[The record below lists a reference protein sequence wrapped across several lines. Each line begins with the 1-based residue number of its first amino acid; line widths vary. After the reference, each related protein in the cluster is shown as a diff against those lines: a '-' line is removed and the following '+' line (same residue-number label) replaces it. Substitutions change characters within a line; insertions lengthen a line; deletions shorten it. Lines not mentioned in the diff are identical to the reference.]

1 MPAPRGGRSPAVRQP
16 AASAD
21 TRYPIPMT
29 PTRSST
35 RATSGRRRLLD
46 EVERL
51 AQELR
56 PGQHQRIE
64 ETLAALIGGEGRD
77 YGISPDE
84 LFAGGVPR
92 IRPVLVQL
100 AAQSGVNAGPTPGTQ
115 DVAMVAELLHAAVIL
130 HDAAL
135 GRREGLRRRAAR
147 RVLHRAGHWLG
158 GNHLTLRAL
167 EIARRAPAPEILGDA
182 LDALR
187 EVTEGQ
193 AFGASLQERT
203 PTPADVLQHT
213 ESQAG
218 AVLAFSCR
226 AGGRLAGVSRP
237 ALTRLGRYGRHTGVA
252 FQLAEDLAAFD
263 STEGLEAL
271 TRLAVS
277 GRPVLA
283 VAFAAERDEEL
294 ARLWR
299 ELGDEEDDDV
309 AARVAERVGAT
320 GAIGKGRE
328 AMLEH
333 VWSARRALSELPETP
348 ARGAMDRIVGSL
360 AG

>member
-1 MPAPRGGRSPAVRQP
+1 MP
-16 AASAD
+16 
-21 TRYPIPMT
+21 

-35 RATSGRRRLLD
+35 RATTGRRRLLA

-51 AQELR
+51 AQDLR
-56 PGQHQRIE
+56 EPGRIE
-64 ETLAALIGGEGRD
+64 DALAMLIGGEGSD
-77 YGISPDE
+77 YGIAPDE
-84 LFAGGVPR
+84 LFSGGVPR
-92 IRPVLVQL
+92 IRPVLVHL
-100 AAQSGVNAGPTPGTQ
+100 AAQTGSDSGAGPAGGTQ

-147 RVLHRAGHWLG
+147 RVLNRASHWLG

-193 AFGASLQERT
+193 ALGAALAERV
-203 PTPADVLQHT
+203 PTPSDVLQHA

-226 AGGRLAGVSRP
+226 AGGRLAGAQRP

-252 FQLAEDLAAFD
+252 FQLAEDIAAFD
-263 STEGLEAL
+263 STDGLDGL
-271 TRLAVS
+271 IRLANT
-277 GRPVLA
+277 GRPVLPIAIAAVSDPA
-283 VAFAAERDEEL
+283 VATLWRTLGDHEDAAVAAEI
-294 ARLWR
+294 
-299 ELGDEEDDDV
+299 
-309 AARVAERVGAT
+309 AERVGAS
-320 GAIGKGRE
+320 GAIRQARE
-328 AMLEH
+328 TMLEH
-333 VWSARRALSELPETP
+333 VWSARKALTELPETP
-348 ARGAMDRIVGSL
+348 ARGAMDRLISSL
-360 AG
+360 T

>member
-1 MPAPRGGRSPAVRQP
+1 
-16 AASAD
+16 
-21 TRYPIPMT
+21 MT

-35 RATSGRRRLLD
+35 RATSGRRRVLA

-56 PGQHQRIE
+56 EPGRVE
-64 ETLAALIGGEGRD
+64 ETLATLIGGEGSA
-77 YGISPDE
+77 YGIAPDE
-84 LFAGGVPR
+84 LFSGGVPR
-92 IRPVLVQL
+92 IRPVLVHL
-100 AAQSGVNAGPTPGTQ
+100 AASTGTGTGPTAGTQ
-115 DVAMVAELLHAAVIL
+115 DVALVAELLHAAVLL

-147 RVLHRAGHWLG
+147 RVLNRASHWLG

-193 AFGASLQERT
+193 ALGAALHERV
-203 PTPADVLQHT
+203 PSPADVVQHA

-263 STEGLEAL
+263 STDGLESL
-271 TRLAVS
+271 VRLAAS
-277 GRPVLA
+277 GRPVLPIA
-283 VAFAAERDEEL
+283 IAAQDDAGL
-294 ARLWR
+294 YALWR
-299 ELGDEEDDDV
+299 TLGDFEDLD
-309 AARVAERVGAT
+309 AAAVVAERVGAT
-320 GAIGKGRE
+320 GAIGRGRE
-328 AMLEH
+328 AMLER
-333 VWSARRALSELPETP
+333 VWSAQRALSELPETP
-348 ARGAMDRIVGSL
+348 ARGAMDRIIGSL

>member
-1 MPAPRGGRSPAVRQP
+1 
-16 AASAD
+16 
-21 TRYPIPMT
+21 MT

-35 RATSGRRRLLD
+35 RATTGTRRLLA

-51 AQELR
+51 AAELQR
-56 PGQHQRIE
+56 PGQGHRIE
-64 ETLAALIGGEGRD
+64 ETLATLIGGEGTD
-77 YGISPDE
+77 YGIAPEE
-84 LFAGGVPR
+84 LYSGGVPR
-92 IRPVLVQL
+92 IRPVLVHL
-100 AAQSGVNAGPTPGTQ
+100 AAQTGAGQAGTGPLAGAA
-115 DVAMVAELLHAAVIL
+115 DVALVAELLHAAVLL

-135 GRREGLRRRAAR
+135 GRREGLRRRTAR

-193 AFGASLQERT
+193 ALGASLQERIAT
-203 PTPADVLQHT
+203 PSDVLHHA

-226 AGGRLAGVSRP
+226 AGGRLAGASRP

-263 STEGLEAL
+263 STDGLDGL
-271 TRLAVS
+271 LRLAAT
-277 GRPVLA
+277 GRPVLP
-283 VAFAAERDEEL
+283 VAIAAERDEEL

-299 ELGDEEDDDV
+299 ELGDNEDTEIAMNV
-309 AARVAERVGAT
+309 VERVGAC

-328 AMLEH
+328 TMLEH
-333 VWSARRALSELPETP
+333 VWTARKALAELPDTP
-348 ARGAMDRIVGSL
+348 ARGAMDRIIGSL

>member
-1 MPAPRGGRSPAVRQP
+1 
-16 AASAD
+16 
-21 TRYPIPMT
+21 MT

-35 RATSGRRRLLD
+35 RATSGRRRLLA

-51 AQELR
+51 AGELR
-56 PGQHQRIE
+56 EPGRIE
-64 ETLAALIGGEGRD
+64 DTLATLIGGEGSQ
-77 YGISPDE
+77 YGIAPDE
-84 LFAGGVPR
+84 LFSGGVPR
-92 IRPVLVQL
+92 IRPVLVHL
-100 AAQSGVNAGPTPGTQ
+100 AAQTGLHSGSEPADGTA
-115 DVAMVAELLHAAVIL
+115 DVALVAELLHAAVLL

-147 RVLHRAGHWLG
+147 KVLHRASHWLG

-193 AFGASLQERT
+193 AFAETLQERT
-203 PTPADVLQHT
+203 PTPADVLQHA

-226 AGGRLAGVSRP
+226 AGGRLAGAGRP

-263 STEGLEAL
+263 STDGLEGLI
-271 TRLAVS
+271 RLAS
-277 GRPVLA
+277 TGRPVLPIA
-283 VAFAAERDEEL
+283 IAAERDPEL
-294 ARLWR
+294 AALWR
-299 ELGDEEDDDV
+299 SLGDHEDSET
-309 AARVAERVGAT
+309 AFLIAERVGAC

-333 VWSARRALSELPETP
+333 VWTARRALADLPETP